1 MPPAPPPL
9 PPPVRFTFD
18 GLYTSAL
25 PEETLLQ
32 ALSRRR
38 VPVLTRSIK
47 YHRPRGP
54 LCGTGQCAG
63 CLVRVNGV
71 PNVRACRT
79 HPKEGD
85 RVHTENA
92 WPSVRLDLFG
102 ALDRLFPRHMD
113 TMHGFRR
120 PLFLRPLYH
129 RVVRRLAG
137 TGRLPDPSL
146 EMGGASLSV
155 SAGEASEAP
164 SPGPAVTCDVLVVG
178 GGASGARA
186 ARQLVEAPRSPAVVV
201 LERSEDSPLD
211 AGPLPP
217 NLRLDLRTSLSFLP
231 PPVPGTRGFVG
242 LASREDGGALEVR
255 ARSVLLTTG
264 AYDAFLLFA
273 GNDRPGVLTGDG
285 ALALRRA
292 GGAPSFRRAVLFGA
306 GARARSLL
314 ASMPGSFGAIV
325 APGPLEPATADL
337 ADKEGVKA
345 YPDHLLLS
353 ARGSR
358 NVRSVLLRDRR
369 SGSRTSLRAD
379 GVVLAHRR
387 VPHVPLYFQAGA
399 RMTWRGATGAYYPE
413 LDERGRTSVEGLFAA
428 GEGAGFVGEAASNAS
443 VDRAVRGIL
452 GPSEPGATGASALPG
467 RVEDSANE
475 LLPYYREL
483 LRQPWLGK
491 RVVCPCEDVVAD
503 ELDEAVHEGFTGTEV
518 IKRYTGAGTGICQG
532 RYCLPDVVL
541 LLSILEGRPP
551 SQVGFITQRPPAWPV
566 PLADLARLPTDP
578 RLAPAVT
585 GKPSPSPSTGAS
597 QGAPAAAGAGGSP
610 ASSG

>member
-1 MPPAPPPL
+1 MPPAPQPL

-38 VPVLTRSIK
+38 VPLLTRSIK

-54 LCGTGQCAG
+54 LCGIGQCAG

-79 HPKEGD
+79 HPMEGD

-92 WPSVRLDLFG
+92 WPSVRFDVFG
-102 ALDRLFPRHMD
+102 ALDRVFPRHMD

-129 RVVRRLAG
+129 QVVRRLAG
-137 TGRLPDPSL
+137 TGRLPDPTSEL
-146 EMGGASLSV
+146 GGAPLPISD
-155 SAGEASEAP
+155 GHASEALTRE
-164 SPGPAVTCDVLVVG
+164 PALSCDVLVVG

-186 ARQLVEAPRSPAVVV
+186 ARELVEASQSPSVLV
-201 LERSEDSPLD
+201 LERSEVSALGD
-211 AGPLPP
+211 GPLPP
-217 NLRLDLRTSLSFLP
+217 NLRLSLRTSLSFLP
-231 PPVPGTRGFVG
+231 PPLPGAGGFVG
-242 LASREDGGALEVR
+242 LASREGGKAFEVR
-255 ARSVLLTTG
+255 ARSVLLATG

-285 ALALRRA
+285 ALALRRS
-292 GGAPSFRRAVLFGA
+292 GGAPPFRRAVLFGA
-306 GARARSLL
+306 GARARALLSSL
-314 ASMPGSFGAIV
+314 PGSFGAIV
-325 APGPLEPATADL
+325 APGPLEPATAEM
-337 ADKEGVKA
+337 AAQEGVEA

-358 NVRSVLLRDRR
+358 RVRSVLLRDRHR
-369 SGSRTSLRAD
+369 LSRTSLRAD

-399 RMTWRGATGAYYPE
+399 RMAWRGATGAYYPE
-413 LDERGRTSVEGLFAA
+413 IDERGRTSVEGLFAA
-428 GEGAGFVGEAASNAS
+428 GEGAGFVGEAASSAS

-452 GPSEPGATGASALPG
+452 GPSEPAAAGASALPG
-467 RVEDSANE
+467 RVEDSTNE

-566 PLADLARLPTDP
+566 PLGDLARLATDP
-578 RLAPAVT
+578 RLAPPAT
-585 GKPSPSPSTGAS
+585 GDFSPPTGAPME
-597 QGAPAAAGAGGSP
+597 APVEAGAGSP
-610 ASSG
+610 VTSG